1 MIELLLSFIFYIKML
16 ERIKK
21 SRDYND
27 YEKILACI
35 SKDIFLS
42 SSFNFS
48 NYIKVLLN
56 DKNFNLR
63 EFI

>member
-1 MIELLLSFIFYIKML
+1 ML